1 MSDNAYTDNY
11 KGYFIRP
18 HKDNPTNY
26 IVVKAGQ
33 AGRIPKVLEGSF
45 TSRGWAK
52 NVIDQYLESKD
63 AEAVSKS

>member
-1 MSDNAYTDNY
+1 MSDNAYTESY
-11 KGYFIRP
+11 KGYYVRP

-26 IVVKAGQ
+26 IVVVAGK

-63 AEAVSKS
+63 AEAVTKS

>member
-1 MSDNAYTDNY
+1 MSDNAYTDQY
-11 KGYFIRP
+11 KGYYIRP

-26 IVVKAGQ
+26 IVVKAGA

-52 NVIDQYLESKD
+52 NVIDQYLELKD
-63 AEAVSKS
+63 AEAVTKS